1 MIIGLSGGIAS
12 GKSTVAS
19 MIKQVGI
26 PVVDADVIAKEVMQ
40 PEGAAYKQVVSTFGR
55 EILHQD
61 GTINRA
67 ALGDRIF
74 TNEEDRKTLNA
85 IVHPVVRE
93 QMLQSAKMYQEQGHR
108 HVILDIPLL
117 YESNLFHMVDKVLLV
132 YVEPDLQLKRLISR
146 DQSGEKQARARISSQ
161 IPIDQKV
168 DRADGVI
175 YNNGSTEES
184 KQQLHQI
191 FINWDVM

>member
-1 MIIGLSGGIAS
+1 
-12 GKSTVAS
+12 
-19 MIKQVGI
+19 
-26 PVVDADVIAKEVMQ
+26 
-40 PEGAAYKQVVSTFGR
+40 
-55 EILHQD
+55 
-61 GTINRA
+61 
-67 ALGDRIF
+67 
-74 TNEEDRKTLNA
+74 
-85 IVHPVVRE
+85 
-93 QMLQSAKMYQEQGHR
+93 MYQEQGHR

-146 DQSGEKQARARISSQ
+146 DQSGEEQARARISSQ